1 MKTPTPL
8 KSRRKKHNIAYT
20 QIIIGYVIFC
30 VAVLLTVALL
40 LSGFISNNNTAQINN
55 ILSLMSEKV
64 NTSFDMMTDYIV
76 EAADIISAQKELS
89 FEEDY
94 EELQQT
100 LLNMPYYSIGLID
113 MDGTVYGSAG
123 EQIDI
128 EKHGF
133 ADTANNSDTIYISE
147 PYRSGVTGSN
157 MITLFAPIYQNGERT
172 GSIFVTYYLET
183 IQDLAYTN
191 ILSDQTAVFLMN
203 PYSGNFVNCS
213 VDGNNP
219 PGTWSNIR
227 LIKNDIVCHS
237 GYDYDIWTDNMK
249 NNSSDNIINFQQD
262 NIAYSQAFIHINGMD
277 NWNLVIRIPI
287 TELSDTVRHFATTAT
302 TGAALLILATL
313 FLAVTLYR
321 REHDKTVNLQMQS
334 DADPLTK
341 VMNRRGFDNTLKE
354 MFANKIT
361 LGRSTFMFVDIDLFK
376 EVNDQYGHDAG
387 DHVLCSVA
395 SILEESFENTGIVA
409 RIGGDEFNIFIYE
422 ALSYEQINT
431 IMASIK
437 TRLKEIV
444 LPDKTP
450 LPVTFSAGISVFP
463 NDASELKELISC
475 ADKALYYV
483 KEHGR
488 KNFYWYKDLQ

>member
-1 MKTPTPL
+1 MKTPTPI
-8 KSRRKKHNIAYT
+8 KSKIKIAYT
-20 QIIIGYVIFC
+20 HVIIGYVVFC
-30 VAVLLTVALL
+30 VAVLLAITIL

-64 NTSFDMMTDYIV
+64 NTSFEMMTDYII
-76 EAADIISAQKELS
+76 EAADLVSAQNGFS

-100 LLNMPYYSIGLID
+100 LSNMPYYSIGLID

-123 EQIDI
+123 EQIDM

-133 ADTANNSDTIYISE
+133 ADTANNSDGIYITE

-157 MITLFAPIYQNGERT
+157 MITLFAPIYQDGDRM

-183 IQDLAYTN
+183 IQNLAYTN

-213 VDGNNP
+213 ADGNNP

-227 LIKNDIVCHS
+227 LIKSGIECLR
-237 GYDYDIWTDNMK
+237 GYDYDIWIDNMK
-249 NNSSDNIINFQQD
+249 NNNLDNIINFQQD
-262 NIAYSQAFIHINGMD
+262 NIAYSQAFIHINGMN

-287 TELSDTVRHFATTAT
+287 TELSDTMRQYVTIAT
-302 TGAALLILATL
+302 TGATLLVLATL

-321 REHDKTVNLQMQS
+321 REHDKTINLQIQS

-341 VMNRRGFDNTLKE
+341 VMNRRGFNNTMKKLFDQKS
-354 MFANKIT
+354 T
-361 LGRSTFMFVDIDLFK
+361 LGKSTFMFVDIDFFK

-395 SILEESFENTGIVA
+395 SILKESFKDTGIVA
-409 RIGGDEFNIFIYE
+409 RIGGDEFNVFIYE
-422 ALSYEQINT
+422 SLSHDNINEILRT
-431 IMASIK
+431 VQK
-437 TRLKEIV
+437 KFKEIV
-444 LPDKTP
+444 LPDGTP
-450 LPVTFSAGISVFP
+450 LPVTFSAGLSVFP
-463 NDASELKELISC
+463 NDASELNELINC
-475 ADKALYYV
+475 ADKALYHV
-483 KEHGR
+483 KENGR
-488 KNFYWYKDLQ
+488 KNFYWYKNI